1 MIIDEEDYVDYIEHV
16 GVKGMKWGV
25 RRNPKTGIRPI
36 AKTLN
41 DSRFGRAAQKNVDR
55 HDRRVANKGGKSHA
69 EAVGRGAAT
78 ASKATWKGAKAVG
91 RGTKKTAVWA
101 NQHRETAAAIA
112 LGSAYVA
119 MRLNSKVKGAQAN
132 RAAVQ
137 ASRMRIKDIA
147 KASQTAKG
155 SSYAAAKAKAFK
167 AIPLGPI
174 GSTSTP
180 RLNGGIPMPKM
191 S

>member
-25 RRNPKTGIRPI
+25 RKQQ
-36 AKTLN
+36 
-41 DSRFGRAAQKNVDR
+41 AASAAR
-55 HDRRVANKGGKSHA
+55 TA
-69 EAVGRGAAT
+69 GRGTAVAGKAA
-78 ASKATWKGAKAVG
+78 WKGTKAVG

-112 LGSAYVA
+112 LGAAYVG